1 MHDDERMIIAQE
13 TLEDTQAE
21 LSHTLTKEL
30 DKKDVHVEPIELEVN
45 DAFNEISGK
54 ANLDGKVVDIVATL
68 ITTEGV
74 WAVNVNGKTLTVP
87 TENLDYELSELE
99 EAKDNLVSLE
109 EGDDEEELD
118 HPDGEDEQY
127 ED

>member
-99 EAKDNLVSLE
+99 EAKDNLASLE
-109 EGDDEEELD
+109 EGDEEEEFD